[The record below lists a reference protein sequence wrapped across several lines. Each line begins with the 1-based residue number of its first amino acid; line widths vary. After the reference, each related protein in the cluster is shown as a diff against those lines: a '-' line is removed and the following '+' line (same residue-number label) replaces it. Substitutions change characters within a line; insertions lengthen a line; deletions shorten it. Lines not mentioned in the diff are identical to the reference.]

1 MSLNQNN
8 VTHHPKRLTIG
19 PRASFES
26 SYEMEWNGMI
36 VKKWNGTYL
45 CKRNEWKRN
54 ECNGIK

>member
-26 SYEMEWNGMI
+26 SYEMEWNDCKEIEWNVFIEEKGME
-36 VKKWNGTYL
+36 KN
-45 CKRNEWKRN
+45 
-54 ECNGIK
+54 